1 MTRFATQGFAPGPGV
16 KAAEDVGAPHCPTE
30 RGPMAAQVLALR
42 FQAQLWAGI
51 LPTLPCSPCH
61 GAGPGW
67 LSEPAGSEHSERGSC
82 PAAASSSCTL
92 GHSSD
97 TALTQP
103 RHSTNTV
110 RYNLDPAL
118 TWLRHSWTHL
128 GHCWTHL
135 GHSWTQ
141 LGHSSDTVGHSQ
153 TLLDTPRTQPTT
165 TPPGSPGE
173 SMGSQTCPASPT
185 APERGAGLEG
195 HGQAWVRQLT
205 GAASGASAGQ
215 HHGQHQGRSVQPHT
229 HPWPNQGPKDSTWPK
244 HHCLAWPMPGRLLC
258 TDKETAHK

>member
-16 KAAEDVGAPHCPTE
+16 KAAGDVGAPHCPTE

-82 PAAASSSCTL
+82 PAAASRSCTL

-141 LGHSSDTVGHSQ
+141 LGHSSDTAGHSQ

-165 TPPGSPGE
+165 TPSGSPGHQVRAWAHRRVRRLPQPRSE
-173 SMGSQTCPASPT
+173 GLGWRAMGRPGSGNSQ
-185 APERGAGLEG
+185 R
-195 HGQAWVRQLT
+195 
-205 GAASGASAGQ
+205 Q
-215 HHGQHQGRSVQPHT
+215 HHGEHQGRSVQPHT

-244 HHCLAWPMPGRLLC
+244 HHCLAWPMPGRLLY
-258 TDKETAHK
+258 TDKETAQK

>member
-1 MTRFATQGFAPGPGV
+1 MTAWPGNSSKVLPKAKALCRTYQEVHLTLAMHPTLVLQCFEWHFKWAVSKFPTLRCRSGVTRFATQGFAPGPGV
-16 KAAEDVGAPHCPTE
+16 KAAGDVGAPHCPTE

-118 TWLRHSWTHL
+118 T
-128 GHCWTHL
+128 
-135 GHSWTQ
+135 
-141 LGHSSDTVGHSQ
+141 
-153 TLLDTPRTQPTT
+153 
-165 TPPGSPGE
+165 
-173 SMGSQTCPASPT
+173 
-185 APERGAGLEG
+185 
-195 HGQAWVRQLT
+195 
-205 GAASGASAGQ
+205 
-215 HHGQHQGRSVQPHT
+215 
-229 HPWPNQGPKDSTWPK
+229 
-244 HHCLAWPMPGRLLC
+244 
-258 TDKETAHK
+258 